1 MNKYNL
7 KRRRVR
13 GFTLLEMMVVVMII
27 GLLAAMV
34 VPNLLRNKDRANQ
47 KKAQSDIVALES
59 ALDLYY
65 LDHNRYPDNS
75 EGLNALTAKDDKGG
89 GYLKRLPQDPW
100 GRAYQY
106 LSPGQYDRID
116 IYSWGEDGQQGGTAA
131 AADIGNWNV
140 GEF

>member
-1 MNKYNL
+1 MKKNAKEQ
-7 KRRRVR
+7 RRSR

-47 KKAQSDIVALES
+47 KKALADIVALES

-65 LDHNRYPDNS
+65 LDHNRYPTTA
-75 EGLNALTAKDDKGG
+75 EGLNILKAPDNQSE
-89 GYLKRLPQDPW
+89 GYLKRIPQDPW
-100 GRAYQY
+100 GRPYQY
-106 LSPGQYDRID
+106 LSPGHHGRID
-116 IYSWGEDGQQGGTAA
+116 IFSWGEDGKEGGTGA

-140 GEF
+140 GMF

>member
-1 MNKYNL
+1 MNKQNKQLRYAG
-7 KRRRVR
+7 

-47 KKAQSDIVALES
+47 KKVVADIVAFES

-65 LDHNRYPDNS
+65 LDHNCYPQTD
-75 EGLNALTAKDDKGG
+75 EGLKTLTAASDQGE
-89 GYLKRLPQDPW
+89 GYLKRIPQDPW

-106 LSPGQYDRID
+106 RMPGQHGKLDVFTF
-116 IYSWGEDGQQGGTAA
+116 GEDGREGGTGA

-140 GEF
+140 GQF